1 MTTHP
6 TTGSTAAPSAATRRS
21 RPLGPL
27 NHAGL
32 ALATL
37 LALADLSG
45 IFLVEPTTET
55 SARNGPPVEVLW
67 FAFAMALVTL
77 AGAALAWAGRWR
89 GPAVRI
95 AAVARILSALTAVP
109 AFFVGGVPAQLLV
122 AAAVTVLLTVVAVV
136 LMLLRPRRR
145 G

>member
-6 TTGSTAAPSAATRRS
+6 ATGSATTSGAATRRS

-27 NHAGL
+27 NHVGL
-32 ALATL
+32 VLASL

-45 IFLVEPTTET
+45 VLVVDQPTGT
-55 SARNGPPVEVLW
+55 SAQNGPPTEVLW
-67 FAFAMALVTL
+67 FAFAMGVVTL
-77 AGAALAWAGRWR
+77 AGVALAWAGRWR
-89 GPAVRI
+89 APAVRL

-109 AFFVGGVPAQLLV
+109 AFFVGGVPAVLLV
-122 AAAVTVLLTVVAVV
+122 WAAVTVLVTVVAVV

-145 G
+145 A